1 MPQSEV
7 NSTMDQTKNYA
18 SIFHKLTP
26 EEKDLSKLQKE
37 KRSQSALLTLLQ
49 NRKRKLEL
57 QIKGIDLRL
66 HLNEPNSFKDS
77 R

>member
-26 EEKDLSKLQKE
+26 EERDLSKLQKE